1 MDNVKL
7 YLPRFKQERRLLR
20 SEDTGYQTYY
30 AFPALKRVGDR
41 ALVTVKS
48 GQKHWGDAEAALT
61 QLTLDIPGQQML
73 SRFRRVTQHGGSES
87 LFRRGRFH

>member
-48 GQKHWGDAEAALT
+48 GQKHWGDA
-61 QLTLDIPGQQML
+61 
-73 SRFRRVTQHGGSES
+73 
-87 LFRRGRFH
+87 